1 MGIAGCNWRVPRRGQ
16 ASNFL
21 GRACCL
27 MRWGQAANLVGR
39 ACSLLRRGQ
48 VSNLPPQPP
57 ARPTPIPPPHSL
69 PRSPLCHATQCL
81 LLDAQVVELNT
92 QCVHQPRSLG
102 YILFGCHCSASGA
115 RCRGSHR
122 RWLRNSE
129 THLWGLMNDCC
140 LGFGRYLC
148 SDVLHV
154 ALPQGTCLGPGPT
167 LLWDLKYPLSALR
180 ENMFGFWSVL
190 WLRTLNIC
198 CSPRGTHAASFV
210 RGEGQMFGAWPA
222 LWFRTPNIYCSPWV
236 PIIFKTNSARVA
248 KSTKIKE
255 DGSLWRKP
263 CRCVTFWEQLKFR
276 GNPLPFVL
284 HLLGCLVCTQA

>member
-1 MGIAGCNWRVPRRGQ
+1 MKRPATPTWSCRPRPAELTPADWGCWASHDAAGGCQDAGPSLQLPGP
-16 ASNFL
+16 
-21 GRACCL
+21 
-27 MRWGQAANLVGR
+27 
-39 ACSLLRRGQ
+39 SLLSHEVGTSRQPRW
-48 VSNLPPQPP
+48 VSLQSLEAGPSLQPP
-57 ARPTPIPPPHSL
+57 TTAPCPAHPLPPPHSL

-102 YILFGCHCSASGA
+102 YTLFGCQCSASGA
-115 RCRGSHR
+115 RCRSSHR

-140 LGFGRYLC
+140 LGFGRYLAPMC
-148 SDVLHV
+148 CMHV
-154 ALPQGTCLGPGPT
+154 ALPQGPGPT

-190 WLRTLNIC
+190 WIRTLNIC
-198 CSPRGTHAASFV
+198 CSPRGTHAASVV

-255 DGSLWRKP
+255 DCSLW
-263 CRCVTFWEQLKFR
+263 
-276 GNPLPFVL
+276 
-284 HLLGCLVCTQA
+284 